1 MQLTVLGCRSGM
13 PADGQA
19 SSGYLVEAGPSTV
32 LLDCGPGVATVLSGA
47 SDPQLLDAVF
57 ISHVHA
63 DHCYDL
69 LPLGKALL
77 HIRARRALDAGRA
90 DPHTA
95 LRDLDSTAPGVPLYV
110 PAGARSVLDRLAALF
125 PVTTYPLLDRA
136 FEIAFDVREYHPGD
150 VVELPGCRVS
160 LHLLRHVA
168 PNCGVRIES
177 AGASLAY
184 TGDTGVTDELT
195 TLAQGVDLLLAE
207 STLTAPETGT
217 HGHLCAADAG
227 AVAAAAGVGELVLTH
242 FITADPAA
250 LDAHRAAAAAVFDG
264 PIAIATPMRRFAVRT
279 AGVVPAA
286 GD

>member
-19 SSGYLVEAGPSTV
+19 SSGYLVEAGPTTV
-32 LLDCGPGVATVLSGA
+32 LLDCGPGVATMLSGA
-47 SDPQLLDAVF
+47 MDPELLDAVF
-57 ISHVHA
+57 ISHLHA

-77 HIRARRALDAGRA
+77 HIRARRALVAAAG
-90 DPHTA
+90 DPHEA
-95 LRDLDSTAPGVPLYV
+95 LQALDRTAPGVPLYV

-177 AGASLAY
+177 ATGSMAY
-184 TGDTGVTDELT
+184 TGDTGVTDGLAP
-195 TLAQGVDLLLAE
+195 LAQGVDLLLAE
-207 STLTAPETGT
+207 STFTAPDTGS

-227 AVAAAAGVGELVLTH
+227 AAAAAGGVGELVLTH

-250 LDAHRAAAAAVFDG
+250 LDDHRAAAAAVFDG
-264 PIAIATPMRRFAVRT
+264 RITIAAPLRRFTVRT